1 MLKGKTG
8 RILLVLAMA
17 LVMMVAAAACSSG
30 EQAPQGGTT
39 TEGAGGGTGP
49 AAGTQPVSVHGA
61 GATFPYPL
69 YSKWMDEYH
78 KLNPNI
84 TVNYDSIGSGG
95 GIKGITEKTVDFAGS
110 DAPMSDKE
118 LAAAP
123 GEIIHIPT
131 VMGAVVVTYN
141 LPGIS
146 SGMKLDGQAVSDIFM
161 GKIKKWNDP
170 KLKELNPDLNLPDK
184 DIAVVHR
191 SDGSGTTYTFTDY
204 LTSVSQDW
212 AKGPG
217 KGKEVQWPVGI
228 GAKGN
233 EGVSGQV
240 SQVEGAI
247 GYVELAYAIQNNLPY
262 AYLKNQAGKFVE
274 PSIATTT
281 AAAAG
286 AAANMPEDMRVSI
299 VNAPGDGAYPIATYT
314 YLLIYQEQDDQV
326 KGKAVVDFAWWAV
339 HDGEKFA
346 ADLLY
351 APLPDNVVKM
361 VETKLQSVTYQG
373 KPLL

>member
-1 MLKGKTG
+1 MRKGKTG

-17 LVMMVAAAACSSG
+17 LVVTMVVAACGGGG
-30 EQAPQGGTT
+30 EAPQG
-39 TEGAGGGTGP
+39 EGTGP
-49 AAGTQPVSVHGA
+49 TGAEGTQPAPSAQPVSLHGA
-61 GATFPYPL
+61 GASFPYPL

-78 KLNPNI
+78 QLNPNI

-110 DAPMSDKE
+110 DAPMSDEE
-118 LAAAP
+118 LARAP

-141 LPGIS
+141 LPGVS
-146 SGMKLDGQAVSDIFM
+146 SGMKLDGQTVSDIFM
-161 GKIKKWNDP
+161 GKITKWNDA
-170 KLKELNPDLNLPDK
+170 KLQELNPDLNLPDK

-212 AKGPG
+212 ANGPG
-217 KGKEVQWPVGI
+217 RGKEVQWPVGI

-240 SQVEGAI
+240 SQVEGAV
-247 GYVELAYAIQNNLPY
+247 GYVELAYAMENDLPY
-262 AYLKNQAGKFVE
+262 AYLKNRAGKFIE
-274 PSIATTT
+274 PSIDGVT

-286 AAANMPEDMRVSI
+286 AAANMPADMRVSI
-299 VNAPGDGAYPIATYT
+299 VNAPGDDAYPIATYT
-314 YLLIYQEQDDQV
+314 YLLIYQKQEDPVKAEALLDFIRWCVNEGDQY
-326 KGKAVVDFAWWAV
+326 AT
-339 HDGEKFA
+339 
-346 ADLLY
+346 DLLY
-351 APLPDNVVKM
+351 APLPDNVKQM
-361 VETKLQSVTYQG
+361 VEEKLQTVTY
-373 KPLL
+373 